1 MLSVPR
7 FARIFLLA
15 LVLVT
20 VPTAFIF
27 YPSSPDKASGEVSL
41 EKGGIDSE
49 HWREPVPP
57 PQQGAQGTAEEDDEE
72 RAWADGAG
80 KAVDSSVLD
89 KENVAGDT
97 GALAKEPEKGAEPK
111 GAEKGTEYSVPQDV
125 ISGAVIM
132 PHLGNATAKAELGRA
147 AWRVLHLMTLRYP
160 EVRNPKE

>member
-27 YPSSPDKASGEVSL
+27 YPSSPDKESGEVSL

-57 PQQGAQGTAEEDDEE
+57 PSQGGMAAEEDDEE

-80 KAVDSSVLD
+80 KAADTVLD
-89 KENVAGDT
+89 KDNVAGDT
-97 GALAKEPEKGAEPK
+97 GALAKEPEKA
-111 GAEKGTEYSVPQDV
+111 AEKGAEYSVPQDV
-125 ISGAVIM
+125 IWGAVIM

-160 EVRNPKE
+160 EVRRGRAR